1 MLTAHDSYSSLTLL
15 NNTNASLNQLNST
28 SNANHDEQHQLFSE
42 QSVDETLPTPSQN
55 SVANVTT
62 TSTSARFQQNLDNHY
77 TKMTI
82 IDDDDDETEDD
93 DVHVSTK
100 VRRCFGN
107 TMCMPQNLLCFKVWL
122 LF

>member
-15 NNTNASLNQLNST
+15 NNTNASFNQLNSS
-28 SNANHDEQHQLFSE
+28 SNISHDGQQQLYTE
-42 QSVDETLPTPSQN
+42 QSFDESLPTQSQN
-55 SVANVTT
+55 FAVNVT
-62 TSTSARFQQNLDNHY
+62 TSTSTRFQKNFDNVY
-77 TKMTI
+77 TNMTI
-82 IDDDDDETEDD
+82 VDDDDDETEDD